1 MLHVLVH
8 PRDSMYPAPTS
19 PTVDII
25 AVHGLNGHY
34 MNTWTDKPGNT
45 IWLKD
50 LLPEKLPGCRV
61 MTFQYNASFTSMS
74 AGRVRDAA
82 NTLLQLLRDER
93 DDPIYLHVPIVF
105 VGHSLGGIVIKQAIS
120 QAHDDSGYDIKKIA
134 KCIKGIVFFGTPH
147 RGSDIANWAALAKRI
162 GGPVIPG
169 PNRGFFHLLQTN
181 SEELYKITEDFR
193 PLSANYAIVSFYE
206 EYPYPTLGKVI
217 VERILRS
224 WDCPMNEDL

>member
-1 MLHVLVH
+1 M
-8 PRDSMYPAPTS
+8 DGQAGKTM
-19 PTVDII
+19 
-25 AVHGLNGHY
+25 
-34 MNTWTDKPGNT
+34 
-45 IWLKD
+45 WLQD
-50 LLPEKLPGCRV
+50 LLPMKLPGCRV
-61 MTFQYNASFTSMS
+61 MTLQYNASFTSMS
-74 AGRVRDAA
+74 AGRVRDAT

-93 DDPIYLHVPIVF
+93 DDPIYSHVSIVF

-120 QAHDDSGYDIKKIA
+120 QAHDDSGHDIKKIA

-217 VERILRS
+217 VEKDSAIMGLPHERKFMISGTHTSMCRFSKGNREFDIVWKRIR
-224 WDCPMNEDL
+224 DAAVGV